1 MHTVVFLRL
10 CLGVHIVA
18 QVKHEVAGLKLVDA
32 AGERAHS
39 LLILKFKPLC
49 ICFGVSPA
57 DADGESVE
65 LVRLVPRASG
75 EAEVVLGWRVRPM
88 GFIRGLFGVYGF
100 VLDLNLHVA
109 KGLSDEA
116 AAVEEYRRV
125 VLALNVTYFH
135 LARREGH
142 TTLCL
147 ARGTSWH
154 TVRPAAVSGM

>member
-1 MHTVVFLRL
+1 M
-10 CLGVHIVA
+10 
-18 QVKHEVAGLKLVDA
+18 
-32 AGERAHS
+32 
-39 LLILKFKPLC
+39 
-49 ICFGVSPA
+49 SPA
-57 DADGESVE
+57 DADGECVE

-75 EAEVVLGWRVRPM
+75 EAEVILGWRVRP
-88 GFIRGLFGVYGF
+88 IRGLFGVYGF

-125 VLALNVTYFH
+125 VHAHNVTYFH

-154 TVRPAAVSGM
+154 TVRPTAVSGV